1 LTSLE
6 ARVPP
11 PLIGALTG
19 GLIWL
24 AARRLPGLRIDIP
37 GRAPLAITASV
48 LGFFVSLAGIISFR
62 RARTTVNPMRPDT
75 ASALVVTGIYR
86 VSRNPMY
93 LGFALIL
100 LGGAIHLSNPAAL
113 LPLPIFVLY
122 INRFQIDPE
131 ERALETLFGAEFRAY
146 RARVRRWI

>member
-1 LTSLE
+1 MTSLE
-6 ARVPP
+6 ARIPP

-19 GLIWL
+19 ALIWL

-37 GRAPLAITASV
+37 GRTPLAITASV
-48 LGFFVSLAGIISFR
+48 LGFFVSLAGIVSFR

-146 RARVRRWI
+146 RARVRRWM